1 MGNRPAPRV
10 PQQVPEQ
17 AIRVINVPVQG
28 ALQNRAVPA
37 DIAPADEVQK
47 SILQRGLQKF
57 KEASGFVLKAM
68 PSVDEGAQ
76 IAAGIALKFAI
87 KLAIQKSLGL

>member
-1 MGNRPAPRV
+1 MRV
-10 PQQVPEQ
+10 RQQVQEQ
-17 AIRVINVPVQG
+17 AQAIPAVNPPQEALRNRV
-28 ALQNRAVPA
+28 APA
-37 DIAPADEVQK
+37 DIAPADKVEE

-57 KEASGFVLKAM
+57 KEASGFVLRAM

-87 KLAIQKSLGL
+87 KLAIQKSLGI